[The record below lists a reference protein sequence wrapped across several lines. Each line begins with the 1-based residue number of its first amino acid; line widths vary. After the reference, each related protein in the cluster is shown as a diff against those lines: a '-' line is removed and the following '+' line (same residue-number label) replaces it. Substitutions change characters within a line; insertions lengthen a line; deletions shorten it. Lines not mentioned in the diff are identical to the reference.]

1 MTNQPDYTIQKGIKP
16 EHRDD
21 AARLYAEAFKNKFE
35 KLLGTPDEVTEI
47 LKDSI
52 NASYAFTAVSITNEL
67 FGLVGFYHKNSSL
80 MDIKLKKLI
89 RKYGFFSGLY
99 KKLVIFI
106 LFFKKRDNN
115 KQLLMDGIVTKK
127 EHRGKGIGTGL
138 MDKLDE
144 FALENKMTSIKLDVV
159 YGNDDAKRM
168 YENRDFKSTG
178 DVRNPGF
185 IKRLIGVEGLTTMVK
200 TLDLI

>member
-1 MTNQPDYTIQKGIKP
+1 MNNQPDYTIQKGIKP
-16 EHRDD
+16 EHRAD
-21 AARLYAEAFKNKFE
+21 AARLYAEAFKKKFE
-35 KLLGTPDEVTEI
+35 NLLGTPDEVTEI

-52 NASYAFTAVSITNEL
+52 NASYAFTAVSTTNEL
-67 FGLVGFYHKNSSL
+67 VGLVGFYHKNSSL
-80 MDIKLKKLI
+80 MNIKLKKLI

-106 LFFKKRDNN
+106 LFFKKRDNS

-138 MDKLDE
+138 MDNLDE
-144 FALENKMTSIKLDVV
+144 FALENKMTSIKLDVI
-159 YGNDDAKRM
+159 YGNDNAKGI
-168 YENRDFKSTG
+168 YEKRGFKATG

-200 TLDLI
+200 TLK

>member
-1 MTNQPDYTIQKGIKP
+1 MNNQPDYNIQKGIKP
-16 EHRDD
+16 EHRAD

-35 KLLGTPDEVTEI
+35 NLIGTPDEVTEI

-52 NASYAFTAVSITNEL
+52 NVSYAFSAVSTNNEL
-67 FGLVGFYHKNSSL
+67 VGLVGFYHKNSSL

-99 KKLVIFI
+99 KKFVIFI
-106 LFFKKRDNN
+106 LFFKKRDNS
-115 KQLLMDGIVTKK
+115 KQLLMDGITTKK
-127 EHRGKGIGTGL
+127 GHEGKGIARGL
-138 MDKLDE
+138 LDKLDE
-144 FALENKMTSIKLDVV
+144 FALNNNMTSVKLDVV
-159 YGNDDAKRM
+159 YGNDRAKGI
-168 YENRDFKSTG
+168 YEKRGFKATG

-200 TLDLI
+200 TLK

>member
-1 MTNQPDYTIQKGIKP
+1 
-16 EHRDD
+16 
-21 AARLYAEAFKNKFE
+21 
-35 KLLGTPDEVTEI
+35 
-47 LKDSI
+47 
-52 NASYAFTAVSITNEL
+52 
-67 FGLVGFYHKNSSL
+67 

-138 MDKLDE
+138 MDNLDE

-159 YGNDDAKRM
+159 YGNDDAKIM
-168 YENRDFKSTG
+168 YENRDFKATG

>member
-1 MTNQPDYTIQKGIKP
+1 MNNQPDYNIQKGIKP
-16 EHRDD
+16 EHRAD

-35 KLLGTPDEVTEI
+35 NLIGTPDEVTEI

-52 NASYAFTAVSITNEL
+52 NASYAFSAVSTNNEL
-67 FGLVGFYHKNSSL
+67 VGLVGFYHKNSSL

-99 KKLVIFI
+99 KKFVIFI

-168 YENRDFKSTG
+168 YENRDFKATG
-178 DVRNPGF
+178 DIRNPGF

>member
-1 MTNQPDYTIQKGIKP
+1 MPNQPDYTIQKGIKT

-52 NASYAFTAVSITNEL
+52 NASYAFTAVSTTNEL
-67 FGLVGFYHKNSSL
+67 VGLVGFYHKNSSL
-80 MDIKLKKLI
+80 MDIKLKRLI

-168 YENRDFKSTG
+168 YENRYFKATG

-185 IKRLIGVEGLTTMVK
+185 IKRIIGVEGLTTMVK
-200 TLDLI
+200 ILK